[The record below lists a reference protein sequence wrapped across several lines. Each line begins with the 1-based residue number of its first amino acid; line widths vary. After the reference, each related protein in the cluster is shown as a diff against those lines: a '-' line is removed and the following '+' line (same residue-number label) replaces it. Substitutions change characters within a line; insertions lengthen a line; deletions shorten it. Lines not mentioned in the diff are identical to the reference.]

1 MEDFMT
7 TSQKIANAN
16 RKFLDFSRSNHD
28 DGNHNDDNDDAWVTC
43 DQAETILNDL
53 GFKSSTKMSALIGE
67 ADPDGLNQVKW
78 NNLLYIIHYFTENS
92 NPNNP
97 NEDDDTNEDN
107 QLSNLPD
114 DEEMKENASDC
125 LQAIFTIVNQDGS
138 ISKETVN
145 ELAKKFS
152 IPQKQ

>member
-67 ADPDGLNQVKW
+67 ADPNGLNQVKW

-107 QLSNLPD
+107 QLSNLPVKVMEVMGYFTHMSFQLTSSVMD
-114 DEEMKENASDC
+114 VEN
-125 LQAIFTIVNQDGS
+125 
-138 ISKETVN
+138 
-145 ELAKKFS
+145 
-152 IPQKQ
+152 